1 MNQTLVQIGIGALI
15 ATGAYFVSN
24 NAIRAPKTQATLQEN
39 AEVVTN
45 AQTPSKS
52 WRVKPGSVHD
62 GDTFRAIADV
72 TGEEIRVRLSC
83 IDAPEIEQ
91 AGGKEAR
98 DFLRG
103 MLPDNREV
111 VLVIAETDRF
121 GRSVAEV
128 YAPKPNSREETAVN
142 GEMVRAGHAHFY
154 ERFKSSCP
162 DNAEMYATWEEA
174 AIANRSGVWSNGNAE
189 RPWDFRRRN
198 K

>member
-1 MNQTLVQIGIGALI
+1 MNQTLVQLGIGAVI
-15 ATGAYFVSN
+15 AAGAYLVSN
-24 NAIRAPKTQATLQEN
+24 NTVRSPKPQATLQEN
-39 AEVVTN
+39 AEVLTRN
-45 AQTPSKS
+45 ETPSKT

-62 GDTFRAIADV
+62 GDTFRAIASV
-72 TGEEIRVRLSC
+72 TNEEIRVRLAC
-83 IDAPEIEQ
+83 IDAPEMKQ
-91 AGGKEAR
+91 AGGVESR

-103 MLPDNREV
+103 MLPDNAEV

-128 YAPKPNSREETAVN
+128 YAPIRNSREETAVN

-162 DNAEMYATWEEA
+162 DNAEMYEVWEEA
-174 AIANRSGVWSNGNAE
+174 AIASKTGVWSGNAE
-189 RPWDFRRRN
+189 RPWDYRRRN